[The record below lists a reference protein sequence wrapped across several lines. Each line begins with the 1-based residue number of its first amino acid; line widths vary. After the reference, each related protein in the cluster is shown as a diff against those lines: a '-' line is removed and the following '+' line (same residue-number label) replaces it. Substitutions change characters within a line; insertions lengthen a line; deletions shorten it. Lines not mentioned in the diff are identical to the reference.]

1 MICQLNMTNIA
12 LNRSQY
18 LPKTAQRLADPCLKN
33 TVPYVNCLERF
44 APISLKEMDAV
55 ALLNRVDTKFVLTNA
70 QLVSV
75 LLSLPAEYRVLCIEN
90 QRMNHYRTL
99 YFDTPD
105 FKLFNLHVN
114 ENAERYKVRIREYL
128 DTFESFLEVKHK
140 TRKNR
145 TIKDR
150 ISTLSLQ
157 PNLTLEAERWLTEIF
172 PFDSQ
177 NLEPKLWNT
186 FTRMTLVNEVSC
198 ERVTLDTDL
207 TFYSQQNYIR
217 LDGLAVAEVKM
228 CSGHQGSAFLEQME
242 ARRIHPQGF
251 SKYCM
256 GVSMLYKDVKKNA
269 LKPKLLSMK
278 KMIEGA
284 VDYE

>member
-1 MICQLNMTNIA
+1 MICQLNINNIV

-18 LPKTAQRLADPCLKN
+18 LLKPAQQLTDTNLVRN
-33 TVPYVNCLERF
+33 ISYGSCLERF

-55 ALLNRVDTKFVLTNA
+55 ALLNRVDTKFVLTNT
-70 QLVSV
+70 QLASV
-75 LLSLPAEYRVLCIEN
+75 LQSLPAEYRVLCIEN
-90 QRMNHYRTL
+90 QRSNHYRTL

-157 PNLTLEAERWLTEIF
+157 PNLTLEAERWLDDTF
-172 PFDSQ
+172 PYDSR

-207 TFYSQQNYIR
+207 VFYSKQNYIR

-228 CSGHQGSAFLEQME
+228 SSGHQDSAFMQQME
-242 ARRIHPQGF
+242 SRRIHPQGF

-256 GVSMLYKDVKKNA
+256 GVSMLYQDVKKNA
-269 LKPKLLSMK
+269 LKPKLLLMK

-284 VDYE
+284 VEYE

>member
-1 MICQLNMTNIA
+1 MICQLNINNIV

-18 LPKTAQRLADPCLKN
+18 LLKPAQRLTDTNLVRN
-33 TVPYVNCLERF
+33 ISYGSCLERF

-55 ALLNRVDTKFVLTNA
+55 ALLNRVDTKFVLTNS
-70 QLVSV
+70 QLASV
-75 LLSLPAEYRVLCIEN
+75 LQSLPAEYRVLCIEN
-90 QRMNHYRTL
+90 QRSNHYRTL

-157 PNLTLEAERWLTEIF
+157 PNLTLEAERWLDDTF
-172 PFDSQ
+172 PYDSR

-207 TFYSQQNYIR
+207 VFYSKQNYIR

-228 CSGHQGSAFLEQME
+228 SSGHQDSAFMQQME
-242 ARRIHPQGF
+242 SRRIHPQGF

-256 GVSMLYKDVKKNA
+256 GVSMLYQDVKKNA
-269 LKPKLLSMK
+269 LKPKLLLMK

-284 VDYE
+284 VEYE

>member
-1 MICQLNMTNIA
+1 MICQLNLNNIA
-12 LNRSQY
+12 LNRSQN
-18 LPKTAQRLADPCLKN
+18 LPRTTARSSDTALHGMMCYA
-33 TVPYVNCLERF
+33 NCLERF
-44 APISLKEMDAV
+44 SPISLQEMDAV
-55 ALLNRVDTKFVLTNA
+55 ALLNRVDTKFVLTNT
-70 QLVSV
+70 QLAAV
-75 LLSLPAEYRVLCIEN
+75 LQSLPCEYRVLCIEN
-90 QRMNHYRTL
+90 KRMNHYRTL

-105 FKLFNLHVN
+105 FRLFNLHVN
-114 ENAERYKVRIREYL
+114 ENAERYKVRIREYM

-157 PNLTLEAERWLTEIF
+157 PNLTLEAERWLNDTF
-172 PFDSQ
+172 PYDSR

-207 TFYSQQNYIR
+207 VFYSQQNYIR

-228 CSGHQGSAFLEQME
+228 SSGRQDSAFLEQME
-242 ARRIHPQGF
+242 SRRIHPQGF

-256 GVSMLYKDVKKNA
+256 GVSMLYRDVKKNA
-269 LKPKLLSMK
+269 LKPKLLLMK
-278 KMIEGA
+278 KMIEGVA
-284 VDYE
+284 EHE

>member
-1 MICQLNMTNIA
+1 MICQLNINNIV

-18 LPKTAQRLADPCLKN
+18 LLKPAQQLTDTNLVRN
-33 TVPYVNCLERF
+33 ISYGSCLERF

-55 ALLNRVDTKFVLTNA
+55 ALLNRVDTKFVLTNS
-70 QLVSV
+70 QLASV
-75 LLSLPAEYRVLCIEN
+75 LQSLPAEYRVLCIEN
-90 QRMNHYRTL
+90 QRSNHYRTL

-157 PNLTLEAERWLTEIF
+157 PNLTLEAERWLDDTF
-172 PFDSQ
+172 PYDSR

-207 TFYSQQNYIR
+207 VFYSKQNYIR

-228 CSGHQGSAFLEQME
+228 SSGHQDSAFMQQME
-242 ARRIHPQGF
+242 SRRIHPQGF

-256 GVSMLYKDVKKNA
+256 GVSMLYQDVKKNA
-269 LKPKLLSMK
+269 LKPKLLLMK

-284 VDYE
+284 VEYE